1 MEFFD
6 LLSYTFFQNALLGS
20 LFACIA
26 CGIIGS
32 YVVVRRLVFI
42 SGGITHASLGG
53 IGMGFYFGWN
63 PILSAMVFSI
73 ISAFGIEWLSSR
85 QGVREDSAIGSFWSL
100 GMAVGIIFI
109 YLKPGFAPNLSDYL
123 FGNILTITHTDIIWL
138 AILSAVLI
146 LIFLMFGKH
155 ILFAA
160 FDPDFAKTRN
170 LPVNFIK
177 YAMMMMIAITIVLSI
192 RLVGIVL
199 LMSILTVIKYAM
211 MMMIAIT
218 IVLSIRLV
226 GIVLLM
232 SILTVPQMTANL
244 FTSNFVRMILLS
256 ILIGLFGCAVGL
268 FLSAALDVPSG
279 VFIIF
284 TQIIVFLVARWIV
297 KLVHRSRRRKVLA

>member
-20 LFACIA
+20 LFASIA

-32 YVVVRRLVFI
+32 YVVIRRLVFI

-63 PILSAMVFSI
+63 PIFAAMIFSI
-73 ISAFGIEWLSSR
+73 LSAFGIEWLSSR

-123 FGNILTITHTDIIWL
+123 FGNILTITKPDIVYL
-138 AILSAVLI
+138 AVLSLV
-146 LIFLMFGKH
+146 LIIVFLLFGRH

-160 FDPDFAKTRN
+160 FDSDFAKTRN
-170 LPVNFIK
+170 LPVNLIK
-177 YAMMMMIAITIVLSI
+177 YAMMM
-192 RLVGIVL
+192 G
-199 LMSILTVIKYAM
+199 
-211 MMMIAIT
+211 IAIT

-244 FTSNFVRMILLS
+244 FTSNFVKMILLS
-256 ILIGLFGCAVGL
+256 VAIGFLGCLVGL
-268 FLSAALDVPSG
+268 FLSAVLDVPSG

-284 TQIIVFLVARWIV
+284 TQIVVFLVARWMVRIGQKKRLTNTV
-297 KLVHRSRRRKVLA
+297 SNF

>member
-1 MEFFD
+1 MQFLD
-6 LLSYTFFQNALLGS
+6 LISYPFFQNALLGS
-20 LFACIA
+20 LFASIA

-32 YVVVRRLVFI
+32 YIVIRRLVFI

-63 PILSAMVFSI
+63 PILSAMIFSI
-73 ISAFGIEWLSSR
+73 LSAFGIEWLSSR

-100 GMAVGIIFI
+100 GMAIGIIFI

-123 FGNILTITHTDIIWL
+123 FGNILTITKLDITYL
-138 AILSAVLI
+138 AILSLVLI
-146 LIFLMFGKH
+146 VVFILFGKQ

-160 FDPDFAKTRN
+160 FDPDFAKTRG
-170 LPVNFIK
+170 LPVNLIK
-177 YAMMMMIAITIVLSI
+177 YTMMM
-192 RLVGIVL
+192 G
-199 LMSILTVIKYAM
+199 
-211 MMMIAIT
+211 IAIT

-244 FTSNFVRMILLS
+244 FTSNFVKMILLS
-256 ILIGLFGCAVGL
+256 ILIGFLACIAGL
-268 FLSAALDVPSG
+268 FLSAVLDVPSG

-284 TQIIVFLVARWIV
+284 TQIVVFLISRSLVR
-297 KLVHRSRRRKVLA
+297 LVHKRQRKVLA

>member
-1 MEFFD
+1 MDFLD
-6 LLSYTFFQNALLGS
+6 LISYTFFQNALLGS
-20 LFACIA
+20 LLASIA

-32 YVVVRRLVFI
+32 YVVIRRLVFI

-73 ISAFGIEWLSSR
+73 LSAFGIEWLSSR

-123 FGNILTITHTDIIWL
+123 FGNILTITHTDILYL
-138 AILSAVLI
+138 AILSVVLI
-146 LIFLMFGKH
+146 AVFLLFGRQ

-177 YAMMMMIAITIVLSI
+177 YAMMMAIAV
-192 RLVGIVL
+192 
-199 LMSILTVIKYAM
+199 
-211 MMMIAIT
+211 T

-244 FTSNFVRMILLS
+244 FTSNFVKMILLS
-256 ILIGLFGCAVGL
+256 ILIGFFGCIVGL

-284 TQIIVFLVARWIV
+284 TQIIVFLTARWIV
-297 KLVHRSRRRKVLA
+297 QQVQKRAARGYSEG

>member
-6 LLSYTFFQNALLGS
+6 LLSYSFFQNALLGS
-20 LFACIA
+20 LFASIA

-32 YVVVRRLVFI
+32 YVVIRRLVFI

-63 PILSAMVFSI
+63 PILSAMIFSI
-73 ISAFGIEWLSSR
+73 LSAFGIEWLSSR

-123 FGNILTITHTDIIWL
+123 FGNILTITKPDIL
-138 AILSAVLI
+138 YLAVLSLV
-146 LIFLMFGKH
+146 LIIVFLLFGRQ

-160 FDPDFAKTRN
+160 FDSDFAKTRN
-170 LPVNFIK
+170 LPVNLIK
-177 YAMMMMIAITIVLSI
+177 YAMMM
-192 RLVGIVL
+192 G
-199 LMSILTVIKYAM
+199 
-211 MMMIAIT
+211 IAIT

-244 FTSNFVRMILLS
+244 FTSNFVKMILLS
-256 ILIGLFGCAVGL
+256 ILIGFVGCLVGL
-268 FLSAALDVPSG
+268 FLSAVLDVPSG

-284 TQIIVFLVARWIV
+284 TQIIVFLVSRWIV
-297 KLVHRSRRRKVLA
+297 KLIHKKQLIGSLERN

>member
-6 LLSYTFFQNALLGS
+6 LLSYSFFQNALLGS
-20 LFACIA
+20 LLASIA
-26 CGIIGS
+26 CGIVGS
-32 YVVVRRLVFI
+32 YVVIRRLVFI

-63 PILSAMVFSI
+63 PILAAMVFSI
-73 ISAFGIEWLSSR
+73 FSALGIEWLSSR

-123 FGNILTITHTDIIWL
+123 FGNILTITESDIIYL
-138 AILSAVLI
+138 AVLSVI
-146 LIFLMFGKH
+146 LTIVFLLFGRQ

-160 FDPDFAKTRN
+160 FDSDFAKTRN
-170 LPVNFIK
+170 LPVAFIK
-177 YAMMMMIAITIVLSI
+177 YGMMIAIAV
-192 RLVGIVL
+192 
-199 LMSILTVIKYAM
+199 
-211 MMMIAIT
+211 T

-244 FTSNFVRMILLS
+244 FTSNFSKMILLS
-256 ILIGLFGCAVGL
+256 VLIGFFGCIVGL
-268 FLSAALDVPSG
+268 FLSAVLDVPSG

-284 TQIIVFLVARWIV
+284 TQIVVFLICRG
-297 KLVHRSRRRKVLA
+297 LVRMTQKRRLKSLT

>member
-6 LLSYTFFQNALLGS
+6 LLSYSFFQNALLGS
-20 LFACIA
+20 LFASIA

-32 YVVVRRLVFI
+32 YVVIRRLVFI

-63 PILSAMVFSI
+63 PILSAMIFSI
-73 ISAFGIEWLSSR
+73 LSAFGIEWLSSR
-85 QGVREDSAIGSFWSL
+85 QGIREDSAIGSFWSL

-123 FGNILTITHTDIIWL
+123 FGNILTITRTDILYL
-138 AILSAVLI
+138 AILSIVLI
-146 LIFLMFGKH
+146 LVFILFGRQ

-160 FDPDFAKTRN
+160 FDSDFAKTRN
-170 LPVNFIK
+170 LPVNLIK
-177 YAMMMMIAITIVLSI
+177 YTMMM
-192 RLVGIVL
+192 G
-199 LMSILTVIKYAM
+199 
-211 MMMIAIT
+211 IAIT

-244 FTSNFVRMILLS
+244 FTSNFVKMILLS
-256 ILIGLFGCAVGL
+256 VLIGFLGCLVGL
-268 FLSAALDVPSG
+268 FLSAILDVPSG

-284 TQIIVFLVARWIV
+284 TQIIVFLLSRW
-297 KLVHRSRRRKVLA
+297 LVRLIHKNKQQKALA

>member
-1 MEFFD
+1 MQFFD
-6 LLSYTFFQNALLGS
+6 LISYPFFQNALLGS
-20 LFACIA
+20 LFASIA

-32 YVVVRRLVFI
+32 YIVIRRLVFI

-63 PILSAMVFSI
+63 PILSAMIFSI
-73 ISAFGIEWLSSR
+73 LSAFGIEWLSSR

-100 GMAVGIIFI
+100 GMAIGIIFI

-123 FGNILTITHTDIIWL
+123 FGNILTITRLDITYL
-138 AILSAVLI
+138 AILSLVLI
-146 LIFLMFGKH
+146 LVFTLFGKQ

-160 FDPDFAKTRN
+160 FDPDFAKTRG
-170 LPVNFIK
+170 LPVNLIK
-177 YAMMMMIAITIVLSI
+177 YTMMM
-192 RLVGIVL
+192 G
-199 LMSILTVIKYAM
+199 
-211 MMMIAIT
+211 IAIT

-244 FTSNFVRMILLS
+244 FTSNFVKMILLS
-256 ILIGLFGCAVGL
+256 ILIGFLACIAGL
-268 FLSAALDVPSG
+268 FLSAVLDVPSG

-284 TQIIVFLVARWIV
+284 TQIVVFLISRSLVR
-297 KLVHRSRRRKVLA
+297 LVHKRQRKVLA

>member
-63 PILSAMVFSI
+63 PILSAMAFSI

-138 AILSAVLI
+138 AILSIVLI

-170 LPVNFIK
+170 LPVNF
-177 YAMMMMIAITIVLSI
+177 
-192 RLVGIVL
+192 
-199 LMSILTVIKYAM
+199 IKYAM

>member
-1 MEFFD
+1 MEFID
-6 LLSYTFFQNALLGS
+6 LLSYTFFRNALLGS
-20 LFACIA
+20 FFASIA

-32 YVVVRRLVFI
+32 YIVIRRLVFI

-63 PILSAMVFSI
+63 PILAAMAFSI
-73 ISAFGIEWLSSR
+73 LSAFGIEWLSSR
-85 QGVREDSAIGSFWSL
+85 RGVREDSAIGTFWSL

-123 FGNILTITHTDIIWL
+123 FGNILTITKPDIVCL
-138 AILSAVLI
+138 AILSLVLI
-146 LIFLMFGKH
+146 AVFSLFGRR

-160 FDPDFAKTRN
+160 FDSDFARTRN
-170 LPVNFIK
+170 LPVNLIK
-177 YAMMMMIAITIVLSI
+177 YAMMT
-192 RLVGIVL
+192 G
-199 LMSILTVIKYAM
+199 
-211 MMMIAIT
+211 IAIT

-244 FTSNFVRMILLS
+244 FTSNFVKMILLS
-256 ILIGLFGCAVGL
+256 VSTGFAGCITGL
-268 FLSAALDVPSG
+268 FLSAVLDVPSG

-284 TQIIVFLVARWIV
+284 TQIVVFLLSRWIV
-297 KLVHRSRRRKVLA
+297 KIIRKNKRRKALS

>member
-1 MEFFD
+1 MNFFD

-20 LFACIA
+20 LFASIA

-32 YVVVRRLVFI
+32 YVVIRRLVFI

-63 PILSAMVFSI
+63 PVFAAMIFSI
-73 ISAFGIEWLSSR
+73 LSAFGIEWLSSR

-123 FGNILTITHTDIIWL
+123 FGNILTITRPDIIYL
-138 AILSAVLI
+138 AVLSFVLI
-146 LIFLMFGKH
+146 LIFALFGRQ

-170 LPVNFIK
+170 LPVNLIK
-177 YAMMMMIAITIVLSI
+177 YAMMTGIAITIALSI

-199 LMSILTVIKYAM
+199 LMSV
-211 MMMIAIT
+211 
-218 IVLSIRLV
+218 
-226 GIVLLM
+226 
-232 SILTVPQMTANL
+232 LTVPQMTANL
-244 FTSNFVRMILLS
+244 FTSNFVKMILLS
-256 ILIGLFGCAVGL
+256 VAIGFSGCLSGL
-268 FLSAALDVPSG
+268 FLSAVLDVPSG

-284 TQIIVFLVARWIV
+284 IQIIVFLVSGWIV
-297 KLVHRSRRRKVLA
+297 KMGQKRKQKMSCKS